1 MAPIRN
7 PRRVALG
14 ALRDIVRFA
23 RVMIR
28 TWDEGQTTYDV
39 VTVEAADG
47 RTIRNHQSRPRRD
60 DEKIENHPKAWEQL
74 ASYAAGIESI
84 ARDLRGYA
92 ERKARAAESR
102 QALPPLP
109 GGKFL

>member
-60 DEKIENHPKAWEQL
+60 DEKIENNPKAWEQFRYL
-74 ASYAAGIESI
+74 ERSAYQCVLESCTPFIYIESSWGF
-84 ARDLRGYA
+84 A
-92 ERKARAAESR
+92 S
-102 QALPPLP
+102 P
-109 GGKFL
+109 